1 MWARNNR
8 TGRQVAWTC
17 QARRAADRV
26 LGGKDPSAKER
37 TEDMSTKIPVNIA
50 GNLVVDPDLTYGES
64 GVAHAKLRVAVNQRI
79 QGADGAWHDGDPVFH
94 NVSAF
99 RALAE
104 NASNSLKKGDPVTVS
119 GELEFRAFEK
129 DGERREARRIVAET
143 IGPDL
148 RFGTAAY
155 QRSPRAAAGPEAGVD
170 AGLQAAPE
178 AAQPAYSVATKGP
191 VAVPPLGGPARNEM
205 SF

>member
-1 MWARNNR
+1 
-8 TGRQVAWTC
+8 
-17 QARRAADRV
+17 
-26 LGGKDPSAKER
+26 
-37 TEDMSTKIPVNIA
+37 MSTKIPVNIA
-50 GNLVVDPDLTYGES
+50 GNLVADPDLTYGES
-64 GVAHAKLRVAVNQRI
+64 GVAHAKMRIAVNQRV
-79 QGADGAWHDGDPVFH
+79 QGADGSWHDGEPVFH

-119 GELEFRAFEK
+119 GELEFRSFEK

-155 QRSPRAAAGPEAGVD
+155 QRSARAAGPEATVG
-170 AGLQAAPE
+170 AGLQAGPD
-178 AAQPAYSVATKGP
+178 AAQPAAPYSVTTKGP
-191 VAVPPLGGPARNEM
+191 VTASPFGGPARTEI
-205 SF
+205 SL

>member
-1 MWARNNR
+1 
-8 TGRQVAWTC
+8 
-17 QARRAADRV
+17 
-26 LGGKDPSAKER
+26 
-37 TEDMSTKIPVNIA
+37 MSTKIPVSIA
-50 GNLVVDPDLTYGES
+50 GNLVADPELSIGES

-79 QGADGAWHDGDPVFH
+79 QGADGTWRDGEPVFH

-104 NASNSLKKGDPVTVS
+104 NTATSLKKGDPVTVA
-119 GELEFRAFEK
+119 GELEFRSYEK
-129 DGERREARRIVAET
+129 DGERREARRIVADT

-155 QRSPRAAAGPEAGVD
+155 HRSSHVADVGTSAQVHVGPKVPIAAESGP
-170 AGLQAAPE
+170 
-178 AAQPAYSVATKGP
+178 PAYNMTSKSP
-191 VAVPPLGGPARNEM
+191 VVVPPFGNAVGTEM

>member
-1 MWARNNR
+1 
-8 TGRQVAWTC
+8 
-17 QARRAADRV
+17 
-26 LGGKDPSAKER
+26 
-37 TEDMSTKIPVNIA
+37 MSTKIPVNIA
-50 GNLVVDPDLTYGES
+50 GNLVADPELTYGES

-79 QGADGAWHDGDPVFH
+79 QGADGNWHDGEPVFH

-129 DGERREARRIVAET
+129 DGEKREARRIVAET

-155 QRSPRAAAGPEAGVD
+155 QRSPRAAAGPEAAVD
-170 AGLQAAPE
+170 ASLQATPE
-178 AAQPAYSVATKGP
+178 AAQPAYSIATKGP
-191 VAVPPLGGPARNEM
+191 VAVPPLGGPARADM
-205 SF
+205 SM

>member
-1 MWARNNR
+1 
-8 TGRQVAWTC
+8 
-17 QARRAADRV
+17 
-26 LGGKDPSAKER
+26 
-37 TEDMSTKIPVNIA
+37 MSTKIPVNIV
-50 GNLVVDPDLTYGES
+50 GNLVADPELTYGES

-79 QGADGAWHDGDPVFH
+79 QGADGSWQDGEPVFH

-104 NASNSLKKGDPVTVS
+104 NASNSLKKGDAVTVS

-129 DGERREARRIVAET
+129 DGEKREARRIVAET

-155 QRSPRAAAGPEAGVD
+155 HRSPRAAAGPEAAMG

-178 AAQPAYSVATKGP
+178 AAQPADH
-191 VAVPPLGGPARNEM
+191 PARQLPRRADPPNV
-205 SF
+205 

>member
-1 MWARNNR
+1 
-8 TGRQVAWTC
+8 
-17 QARRAADRV
+17 
-26 LGGKDPSAKER
+26 
-37 TEDMSTKIPVNIA
+37 MSTKIPISIA
-50 GNLVVDPDLTYGES
+50 GNLVANPELTYGES

-79 QGADGAWHDGDPVFH
+79 PGPDGTWQDGEPVFH

-104 NASNSLKKGDPVTVS
+104 NAANSLKKGDPVTVA
-119 GELEFRAFEK
+119 GELEFRGYEK
-129 DGERREARRIVAET
+129 DGERREARRIVADT

-155 QRSPRAAAGPEAGVD
+155 QRSSHASVAGTDAEVQAGPEVSAAAD
-170 AGLQAAPE
+170 SAAP
-178 AAQPAYSVATKGP
+178 AYNVATKGP
-191 VAVPPLGGPARNEM
+191 VAVPPLGAAAGNEM

>member
-1 MWARNNR
+1 M
-8 TGRQVAWTC
+8 G
-17 QARRAADRV
+17 
-26 LGGKDPSAKER
+26 
-37 TEDMSTKIPVNIA
+37 TKIPISIT
-50 GNLVVDPDLTYGES
+50 GNLVADPELTISES
-64 GVAHAKLRVAVNQRI
+64 GVAHAKLRVAVNQPI
-79 QGADGAWHDGDPVFH
+79 QGTGGTWRDGEPVFH

-104 NASNSLKKGDPVTVS
+104 NASNSLKKGDPVTVT

-129 DGERREARRIVAET
+129 DGEKREARRIVAET

-155 QRSPRAAAGPEAGVD
+155 QRSPRAAASPEAGVG

-178 AAQPAYSVATKGP
+178 AAQPAYSISTKGP
-191 VAVPPLGGPARNEM
+191 VAVPPLGAPARNEM